1 MNKELENF
9 LNEYKDSFEDYFDKK
24 VMVNLEKRE
33 DYKKINCEINEIFDK
48 YSNLKDFIKDE
59 VPVTFNQEETNAFR
73 KLYNLY
79 DSLKNIEIL
88 EAFKLGCK

>member
-24 VMVNLEKRE
+24 VMVNLEKRK
-33 DYKKINCEINEIFDK
+33 DYKKISDKINKIYDK
-48 YSNLKDFIKDE
+48 YPKLKNFIKDE
-59 VPVTFNQEETNAFR
+59 VPATFNQDETETFR
-73 KLYNLY
+73 RLYNLY